1 MPITS
6 KFVGLNGRFLK
17 EENLRFSA
25 ENRAFRYGDGFFET
39 MHYANGEIQFFEQ
52 HLQRMQKAL
61 RLLKLESEFLSN
73 AKLFH
78 KEIVHLINANHYF
91 KGARVRISIFRSGG
105 GLYLPETNRAEYMIE
120 NWPLESDHYPLN
132 TKGLAIGVY
141 SFYKKPTSNDNFFK
155 SLNTRISILA
165 ALHKKE
171 LGVDDCL
178 LCNSEN
184 ELIESISSNVFF
196 IKDEQVFTS
205 GNDSGCV
212 QGIMRAEVVKTLQK
226 MGLQLTQEAHIK
238 IEHLTQFDEIF
249 TCNAIQGM
257 QWVGAY
263 QSKRY
268 DNKISKQI
276 YKALIQHIFN
286 ESKN

>member
-6 KFVGLNGRFLK
+6 KFVCLNGRFLK
-17 EENLRFSA
+17 EENLCFSA

-52 HLQRMQKAL
+52 HLQRMQKAMH
-61 RLLKLESEFLSN
+61 LLKLESDILTN

-78 KEIVHLINANHYF
+78 KEIVHLINANHFF
-91 KGARVRISIFRSGG
+91 KGARVRLSVYRSGG
-105 GLYLPETNRAEYMIE
+105 GLYLPESNQAEYLIE
-120 NWPLESDHYPLN
+120 NWALENDRYPLN
-132 TKGLAIGVY
+132 TKGLAIDVY
-141 SFYKKPTSNDNFFK
+141 SQYKKPANPDHFFK

-178 LCNSEN
+178 LCNSEGDI
-184 ELIESISSNVFF
+184 IESISSNVFF

-212 QGIMRAEVVKTLQK
+212 HGILRSEVIKAVQKT
-226 MGLQLTQEAHIK
+226 GLQVTQDAHVK

-249 TCNAIQGM
+249 ICNAIQGI
-257 QWVGAY
+257 QWIGAY
-263 QSKRY
+263 QTKRY
-268 DNKISKQI
+268 DNKITKQI
-276 YKALIQHIFN
+276 YKALIQHIFKPN
-286 ESKN
+286 P